1 MKGQKGK
8 LGSQMKTLNHQ
19 RKDLA
24 VKLYRLRNKSEKL
37 YEECMCVLPRDLR
50 DEVFD
55 AMLLMVLLDKKIDAG
70 G

>member
-1 MKGQKGK
+1 VET
-8 LGSQMKTLNHQ
+8 SF

-24 VKLYRLRNKSEKL
+24 VKIYRLRNKSEEL
-37 YEECMCVLPRDLR
+37 YEECMRVLPRDLR

-55 AMLLMVLLDKKIDAG
+55 AMLLMVLLDKQEKQIDAG